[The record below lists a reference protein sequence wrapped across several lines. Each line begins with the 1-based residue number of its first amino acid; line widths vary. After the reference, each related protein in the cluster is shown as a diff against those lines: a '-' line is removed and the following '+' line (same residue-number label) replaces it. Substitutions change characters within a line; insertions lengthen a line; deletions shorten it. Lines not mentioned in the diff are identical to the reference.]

1 MEFPIVP
8 RLELAGTLAALE
20 GMWTAFDTIYGSFSD
35 ADWQRPYGK
44 DWRFADQPFH
54 MAYFDREVLNGPL
67 EEGDSPSGTGR
78 WSFGSVRGMNDWNAR
93 EFAKRP
99 AGETPARSVERM
111 HEEHDRLRTNLSKL
125 DDDRL
130 DATPVW
136 QPPFGQMGTARDTLM
151 GAIVHNWG
159 ELVELRF
166 RAEREDVPIPE
177 LATKVA
183 SAFYVCFMGIL
194 AKPQNATRPFGLTV
208 ALTGPGG
215 GTYGLHVGDG
225 RVDVHDGPEPD
236 ADVSIR
242 ATPTAFNIVLV
253 RQAINP
259 MVAMLTGK
267 VKIRGFTKMGR
278 MRKVFPE
285 PKPDEPFAF
294 PG

>member
-8 RLELAGTLAALE
+8 RLGLADATAALE
-20 GMWTAFDTIYGSFSD
+20 GMWSAFDTIYGSFSD

-44 DWRFADQPFH
+44 DWRYADQPFH
-54 MAYFDREVLNGPL
+54 MAYFDREVLNVPL
-67 EEGDSPSGTGR
+67 EEGASLSDEGR

-99 AGETPARSVERM
+99 ADETPARSVERM
-111 HEEHDRLRTNLSKL
+111 HEEHDRLRTILSKL
-125 DDDRL
+125 VDDRL

-136 QPPFGQMGTARDTLM
+136 QPPFGQMGTARDSLM

-166 RAEREDVPIPE
+166 RAKREDVPIPE

-183 SAFYVCFMGIL
+183 SSFYVSFMGLL
-194 AKPQNATRPFGLTV
+194 AKPENATSPFGLTV

-215 GTYGLHVGDG
+215 GTYGIRVADG
-225 RVDVHDGPEPD
+225 RVDVHEGPESN

-242 ATPTAFNIVLV
+242 TTPNEFNIVMV

-267 VKIRGFTKMGR
+267 VKIKGITKMGR

-285 PKPDEPFAF
+285 PKPHEPFTF